1 MSDTETKFYII
12 LIFKPFALLLLQK
25 TPTVVHS
32 QKDVKQFKQDDF
44 SSWRIIDSKFKFL
57 VFDVLFR
64 YFFDVFP
71 FFSANIF
78 AHINDSVDI

>member
-44 SSWRIIDSKFKFL
+44 SSWRIIDSKML
-57 VFDVLFR
+57 VFLGKEQNFN
-64 YFFDVFP
+64 P
-71 FFSANIF
+71 ICLTK
-78 AHINDSVDI
+78 H